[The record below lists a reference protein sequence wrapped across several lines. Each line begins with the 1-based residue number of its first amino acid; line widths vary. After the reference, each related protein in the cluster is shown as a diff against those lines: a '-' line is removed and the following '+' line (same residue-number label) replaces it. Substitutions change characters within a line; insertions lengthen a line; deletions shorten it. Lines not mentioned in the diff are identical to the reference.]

1 MGDTLTLNLIKRQYN
16 KHGVTLRGLRG
27 RKYSSYGSAMQLL
40 SGIAHWRVALAFALF
55 CALATAFGDD
65 ATELLRYDRVALADG
80 EYWRLL
86 SGHFVHLGYPHLLLN
101 LLGLLL
107 VWLLVGRL
115 YSTPQW
121 LLVALASVLA
131 IDAGFWFLDT
141 DMRWYVGLS
150 GMLHGL
156 LLAGAVSGYRSLPAE
171 SLVIAAVVIAKLA
184 YEQIVGP
191 LPGSEALAGG
201 SVIVNSHSYGAIG
214 GALSA
219 FIIRHSVRRPASI

>member
-1 MGDTLTLNLIKRQYN
+1 
-16 KHGVTLRGLRG
+16 
-27 RKYSSYGSAMQLL
+27 MQILK
-40 SGIAHWRVALAFALF
+40 GIAHWRAALVLGLL
-55 CALATAFGDD
+55 CVLATAFGDD
-65 ATELLRYDRVALADG
+65 ARELLRYDRVALADG

-86 SGHFVHLGYPHLLLN
+86 SGHLVHLGYPHLLLN
-101 LLGLLL
+101 LVGLLL

-121 LLVALASVLA
+121 LLVAVVSVLA
-131 IDAGFWFLDT
+131 MDAGFWFLDP

-150 GMLHGL
+150 GMLHGV
-156 LLAGAVSGYRSLPAE
+156 LLAGAIGGYRSLPAE
-171 SLVIAAVVIAKLA
+171 SIVIAAVVIAKLA

-201 SVIVNSHSYGAIG
+201 SVIVNSHFYVAIG

-219 FIIRHSVRRPASI
+219 FIIRHRVRRPASI